1 MGRIAFK
8 VIPTPE
14 GKILAACDRELVG
27 KTLKEGNLKV
37 FINPE
42 FYFEKEGDE
51 KELES
56 LMKDAIAMNFFGNG
70 VVSFLISKGLVNREN
85 VKRIEGVMHV
95 QIYKI

>member
-1 MGRIAFK
+1 MSKVAFK
-8 VIPTPE
+8 IISTPE

-27 KTLKEGNLKV
+27 KTLKEGNLEV